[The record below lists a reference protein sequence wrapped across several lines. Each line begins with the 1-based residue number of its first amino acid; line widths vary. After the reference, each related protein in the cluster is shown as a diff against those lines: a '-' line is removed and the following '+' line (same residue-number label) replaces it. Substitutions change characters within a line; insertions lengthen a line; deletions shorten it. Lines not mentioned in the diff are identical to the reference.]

1 MRFTPAVAARLDD
14 GRSTRSSPVTLKRNP
29 IMTNVV
35 IASQDPLAQSLQTFL
50 INQQGFAAGPPLDA
64 LQNGNQLWIVAHD
77 NELGDGSAFLQAL
90 LQHTDFPMDVAFEVV
105 LIVCSAGSLN
115 FGSDLL
121 TPAERIAN
129 ALSRTVIASTTDVY
143 GQWGPHGYAFQG
155 NFVTVAPNSDLTNL
169 FDQMSL
175 DD

>member
-1 MRFTPAVAARLDD
+1 
-14 GRSTRSSPVTLKRNP
+14 
-29 IMTNVV
+29 MTNVV
-35 IASQDPLAQSLQTFL
+35 IASQDPLAQNLKNFL
-50 INQQGFAAGPPLDA
+50 LDQQGFVAGPPLDP

-77 NELGDGSAFLQAL
+77 NELGDGGAFLQAL
-90 LQHTDFPMDVAFEVV
+90 LQNTDFPMDIAFDVV

-129 ALSRTVIASTTDVY
+129 ALSRNVIASTTDVY
-143 GQWGPHGYAFQG
+143 GQWGPHGYGFQG
-155 NFVTVAPNSDLTNL
+155 NVVTVAPNRDPTNL

-175 DD
+175 DA

>member
-1 MRFTPAVAARLDD
+1 
-14 GRSTRSSPVTLKRNP
+14 
-29 IMTNVV
+29 MTNVV
-35 IASQDPLAQSLQTFL
+35 VASQDPLAQSLQTFL
-50 INQQGFAAGPPLDA
+50 LDQQGFVAGPPLDA

-77 NELGDGSAFLQAL
+77 NALGDGSAFLDAL
-90 LQHTDFPMDVAFEVV
+90 LQNTDFPMDVAFEVV

-129 ALSRTVIASTTDVY
+129 ALSRNVIASTTDVY
-143 GQWGPHGYAFQG
+143 GQWGPNGYALQG
-155 NFVTVAPNSDLTNL
+155 NFITVAPNSDLTNL